1 MSYMEFLKRKMDIAP
16 ETGFDIDISEI
27 NPALKPHQKLQLFGP
42 LKAVDE
48 QYSKPLDLVRQ

>member
-1 MSYMEFLKRKMDIAP
+1 MDIAP